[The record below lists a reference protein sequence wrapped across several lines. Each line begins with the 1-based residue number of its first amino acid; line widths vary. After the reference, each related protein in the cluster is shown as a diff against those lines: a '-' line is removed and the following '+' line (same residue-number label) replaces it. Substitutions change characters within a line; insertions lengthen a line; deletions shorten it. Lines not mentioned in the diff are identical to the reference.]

1 MAARDEGAVGGG
13 SRQRLRAAGRRQTDG
28 NLARGRPGRIW
39 YRTSAAPSPRHSQ
52 RRPGPHADAAR
63 RQLRRAGLPP
73 RRRHSLR
80 THSCTPIAAQPGHA
94 SSDGRHAADDADP
107 VITGPAAGP
116 GNRSQLA
123 ACISESCRGPA
134 IDIAR
139 TPGRRPALRHPPRND
154 DRRAIS
160 RPLGLDEPADIRQ
173 GDQRSPGFP
182 GRLAPD
188 TRVIVAQPPE
198 WKAVT
203 ITLVSLR
210 YARPGCMGSHE
221 HPIGGISTSSVRVL
235 GRPAAGTIQP
245 IASRSRPAAGR
256 SAGAAVSHQWRG
268 LPGLG
273 VHPAGGRPC
282 ASSGP
287 ALVQLVRAGD
297 LVAGR
302 GHRPR

>member
-1 MAARDEGAVGGG
+1 MHTHRGPAR
-13 SRQRLRAAGRRQTDG
+13 
-28 NLARGRPGRIW
+28 P
-39 YRTSAAPSPRHSQ
+39 
-52 RRPGPHADAAR
+52 
-63 RQLRRAGLPP
+63 RQLRRTPRGRRCRSGYNRPCGRSGQPLPAGGLHQRILPRP
-73 RRRHSLR
+73 CHRHR
-80 THSCTPIAAQPGHA
+80 A
-94 SSDGRHAADDADP
+94 
-107 VITGPAAGP
+107 
-116 GNRSQLA
+116 N
-123 ACISESCRGPA
+123 
-134 IDIAR
+134 
-139 TPGRRPALRHPPRND
+139 PGRRPALRHPPRYD

-160 RPLGLDEPADIRQ
+160 RPLGLDEPANIRQ

-198 WKAVT
+198 WKAIT